1 MSSFR
6 ILNNFPVYR
15 GADDLPLVG
24 GELRFYES
32 GTTTPKSVYGD
43 PELTIDNGPVIAI
56 GSDGRPVVDI
66 WGDGSY
72 RVRLYDADG
81 TLVPGCEVDD
91 VEIPGG
97 DAATIPTLVDG
108 YFLTNNGALLLWAE
122 IRQLPDPTGQD
133 GKMVVADG
141 DGYILQP
148 VPEIPEPAAPDI
160 VVDPDFFQAGLSD
173 DNTKFFVLRGTGTA
187 PATFALTSSVEIPF
201 DPGFDSL
208 WAVFITP
215 MTSGCTSNVPP
226 ALPSWSVTGF
236 TAGAASSSVTGN
248 FYAPPVQTV
257 SPEDT
262 ISSAINFAWIAFG
275 TREVAPPEEP

>member
-1 MSSFR
+1 MAAFR
-6 ILNNFPVYR
+6 ILNQFPVYR

-32 GTTTPKSVYGD
+32 GTTTPKSVFGD
-43 PELTIDNGPVIAI
+43 PDLTIDNGPVIAI

-141 DGYILQP
+141 DGYSLQP
-148 VPEIPEPAAPDI
+148 VPEPPEPVDPDI
-160 VVDPDFFQAGLSD
+160 VVTDESIQLGVSD
-173 DNTKFFVLRGTGTA
+173 DNTKGFMLRFTGTA
-187 PATFALTSSVEIPF
+187 PATLQLTSSIEIDFDPPF
-201 DPGFDSL
+201 DAL
-208 WAVFITP
+208 WAVLITP
-215 MTSGCTSNVPP
+215 RTNGCTSNTPP
-226 ALPSWSVTGF
+226 ALPSWSVTGW
-236 TAGAASSSVTGN
+236 TPGSAASSVTVN

-257 SPEDT
+257 SSEDT
-262 ISSAINFAWIAFG
+262 ISSAIDFAGVAFG
-275 TREVAPPEEP
+275 TREVAPAP